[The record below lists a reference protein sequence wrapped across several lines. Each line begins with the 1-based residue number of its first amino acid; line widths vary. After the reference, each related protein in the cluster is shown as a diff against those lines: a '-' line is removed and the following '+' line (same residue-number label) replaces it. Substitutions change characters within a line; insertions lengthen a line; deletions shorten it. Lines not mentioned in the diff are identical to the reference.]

1 MITTKQFKDYKTV
14 KDKVKFLL
22 QTNPALR
29 NNDMKL
35 IATYYF
41 HEIGKEEIDS
51 LNAYDFLNKI
61 SSSKMTNF
69 ETIRR
74 LRMQLQQHD
83 ESLRGAEYKNRKKKI
98 DPFFK
103 VFLRD

>member
-1 MITTKQFKDYKTV
+1 MKPKQFHDFKTV
-14 KDKVKFLL
+14 KDKVKHLL
-22 QTNPALR
+22 LTNPALR
-29 NNDMKL
+29 DNDMKL

-51 LNAYDFLNKI
+51 LNAYELLTKI

-83 ESLRGAEYKNRKKKI
+83 ESLRGSEYKNRKKRV
-98 DPFFK
+98 DPTFK
-103 VFLRD
+103 VFLRE

>member
-1 MITTKQFKDYKTV
+1 MKPKQFHDFKTV
-14 KDKVKFLL
+14 KDKVKHLL
-22 QTNPALR
+22 LINPALR
-29 NNDMKL
+29 DNDMKL

-51 LNAYDFLNKI
+51 LNAYELLTKI

-83 ESLRGAEYKNRKKKI
+83 ESLRGSEYKTRKRKV
-98 DPFFK
+98 DPAFK
-103 VFLRD
+103 VFLRE

>member
-1 MITTKQFKDYKTV
+1 MKQFNDFKTV
-14 KDKVKFLL
+14 KDKVRFLL

-29 NNDMKL
+29 DNDMKL

-41 HEIGKEEIDS
+41 HEIGKEQIDS
-51 LNAYDFLNKI
+51 MNAYDLLTKI

-69 ETIRR
+69 ESIRR
-74 LRMQLQQHD
+74 LRMQLQQND
-83 ESLRGAEYKNRKKKI
+83 EELRGSEYKNRKKRV
-98 DPFFK
+98 DPTFR

>member
-1 MITTKQFKDYKTV
+1 MKQFHDFKSV
-14 KDKVKFLL
+14 KDKVRFLL

-29 NNDMKL
+29 DNDMKL

-41 HEIGKEEIDS
+41 HEIGKEELDS
-51 LNAYDFLNKI
+51 MNAYDLLTKI

-69 ETIRR
+69 ESIRR
-74 LRMQLQQHD
+74 LRMNLQQHD
-83 ESLRGAEYKNRKKKI
+83 EELRGSEYKNRKKRI
-98 DPFFK
+98 DPTFK

>member
-1 MITTKQFKDYKTV
+1 MKQQFQDFKTV
-14 KDKVKFLL
+14 KDKVRFLL

-29 NNDMKL
+29 DNDMKL

-41 HEIGKEEIDS
+41 HEIGKEEIDN
-51 LNAYDFLNKI
+51 LNAYDLLTKI

-74 LRMQLQQHD
+74 LRMQIQQHD
-83 ESLRGAEYKNRKKKI
+83 EELRGSEYKNRKKRI
-98 DPFFK
+98 DPTFR

>member
-1 MITTKQFKDYKTV
+1 MIPKQFKDFKTV

-29 NNDMKL
+29 DSDMKL

-41 HEIGKEEIDS
+41 HELGKDEIDS
-51 LNAYDFLNKI
+51 LNAYDLLTKI

-83 ESLRGAEYKNRKKKI
+83 ESLRGAEYKNRKKRI
-98 DPFFK
+98 DPAFR
-103 VFLRD
+103 VFLRE

>member
-1 MITTKQFKDYKTV
+1 MKPNQFKDFKTV

-22 QTNPALR
+22 ETNPVLR
-29 NNDMKL
+29 DNDMKL

-41 HEIGKEEIDS
+41 HEIGKEEIDN
-51 LNAYDFLNKI
+51 LNAYDLLTKI

-74 LRMQLQQHD
+74 LRMQLQQNN
-83 ESLRGAEYKNRKKKI
+83 ESLRGSEYKNRKKRI
-98 DPFFK
+98 DPAFR
-103 VFLRD
+103 VFLRE

>member
-1 MITTKQFKDYKTV
+1 MKQFHDFKTV
-14 KDKVKFLL
+14 KDKVRFLL

-29 NNDMKL
+29 DNDMKL

-41 HEIGKEEIDS
+41 HEIGKEQIDS
-51 LNAYDFLNKI
+51 MNAYDLLTKI

-69 ETIRR
+69 ESIRR
-74 LRMQLQQHD
+74 LRMNLQQHD
-83 ESLRGAEYKNRKKKI
+83 EELRGSEYKNRKKRI
-98 DPFFK
+98 DPTFK

>member
-1 MITTKQFKDYKTV
+1 MKQFQDFKTV
-14 KDKVKFLL
+14 KDKVRFLL

-29 NNDMKL
+29 DNDMKL

-41 HEIGKEEIDS
+41 HEIGKEQIDNM
-51 LNAYDFLNKI
+51 NAYDLLTKI

-69 ETIRR
+69 ESIRR

-83 ESLRGAEYKNRKKKI
+83 EELRGSEYKNRKKRI
-98 DPFFK
+98 DPTFR

>member
-1 MITTKQFKDYKTV
+1 MKPSEFNDFKTV
-14 KDKVKFLL
+14 KDKVHFLL
-22 QTNPALR
+22 LTNPALR

-41 HEIGKEEIDS
+41 HEIGKEEIDT
-51 LNAYDFLNKI
+51 LNAYDLLNKI

-69 ETIRR
+69 ESIRR
-74 LRMQLQQHD
+74 LRIQIQQHD
-83 ESLRGAEYKNRKKKI
+83 ETLRGSEYKNRKKKI

-103 VFLRD
+103 VFLRE

>member
-1 MITTKQFKDYKTV
+1 MKPNQFQHFKTV

-22 QTNPALR
+22 ETNPALR
-29 NNDMKL
+29 DNDMKL

-41 HEIGKEEIDS
+41 HEIGKEEIDN
-51 LNAYDFLNKI
+51 LNAYDLLTKI

-74 LRMQLQQHD
+74 LRMQLQQND
-83 ESLRGAEYKNRKKKI
+83 ESLRGSEYKNRKKRI
-98 DPFFK
+98 DPAFR
-103 VFLRD
+103 VFLRE

>member
-1 MITTKQFKDYKTV
+1 MKQFQDFKTV
-14 KDKVKFLL
+14 KDKVRFLL

-29 NNDMKL
+29 DNDMKL

-41 HEIGKEEIDS
+41 HEIGKEQIDS
-51 LNAYDFLNKI
+51 MNAYDLLTKI

-69 ETIRR
+69 ESIRR
-74 LRMQLQQHD
+74 LRMNLQQHD
-83 ESLRGAEYKNRKKKI
+83 EELRGSEYKNRKKRI
-98 DPFFK
+98 DPTFR

>member
-1 MITTKQFKDYKTV
+1 MKQFKDFKTV
-14 KDKVKFLL
+14 KDKVRFLL

-29 NNDMKL
+29 DNDMKL

-41 HEIGKEEIDS
+41 HEIGKEQIDS
-51 LNAYDFLNKI
+51 MNAYDLLTKI

-69 ETIRR
+69 ESIRR
-74 LRMQLQQHD
+74 LRMNLQQHD
-83 ESLRGAEYKNRKKKI
+83 EELRGSEYKNRKKRI
-98 DPFFK
+98 DPTFK

>member
-1 MITTKQFKDYKTV
+1 MKPKQFQDFKTV

-29 NNDMKL
+29 DNDMKL

-51 LNAYDFLNKI
+51 LNAYDLLTKI

-83 ESLRGAEYKNRKKKI
+83 EELRGSEYKNRKKRL
-98 DPFFK
+98 DPAFR

>member
-1 MITTKQFKDYKTV
+1 MKPSEFKNFKTV
-14 KDKVKFLL
+14 KDKVLYLL
-22 QTNPALR
+22 LTNPTLR
-29 NNDMKL
+29 DNDMKL

-41 HEIGKEEIDS
+41 HEIGKEVIDT
-51 LNAYDFLNKI
+51 LTAYDLLNKI

-74 LRMQLQQHD
+74 LRMQIQQHN
-83 ESLRGAEYKNRKKKI
+83 ESLRGSEYKKRKKTI

-103 VFLRD
+103 VFLRE

>member
-1 MITTKQFKDYKTV
+1 MKQFQDFKTV
-14 KDKVKFLL
+14 KDKVRFLL

-29 NNDMKL
+29 DNDMKL

-41 HEIGKEEIDS
+41 HEIGKEQIDS
-51 LNAYDFLNKI
+51 MNAYDLLTKI

-69 ETIRR
+69 ESIRR
-74 LRMQLQQHD
+74 LRMNLQQHD
-83 ESLRGAEYKNRKKKI
+83 EELRGSEYKNRKKRI
-98 DPFFK
+98 DPTFK

>member
-1 MITTKQFKDYKTV
+1 MKQFQDFKTV
-14 KDKVKFLL
+14 KDKVRFLL

-41 HEIGKEEIDS
+41 HEIGKEQIDS
-51 LNAYDFLNKI
+51 MNAYDLLTKM

-69 ETIRR
+69 ETIRS
-74 LRMQLQQHD
+74 LRTQLQRSN
-83 ESLRGAEYKNRKKKI
+83 EELRGSEYKNRKKRI
-98 DPFFK
+98 DPTFR
-103 VFLRD
+103 VFLRN

>member
-1 MITTKQFKDYKTV
+1 MKPKQFHDFKTV
-14 KDKVKFLL
+14 KDKVKHLL
-22 QTNPALR
+22 LTNPALR
-29 NNDMKL
+29 DNDMKL

-51 LNAYDFLNKI
+51 LNAYELLTKI

-69 ETIRR
+69 ESIRR

-83 ESLRGAEYKNRKKKI
+83 EELRGSEYKNRKKRI
-98 DPFFK
+98 DPAFR
-103 VFLRD
+103 VFLRE

>member
-1 MITTKQFKDYKTV
+1 MKLNEFKDFKTV
-14 KDKVKFLL
+14 KDKVRFLL

-29 NNDMKL
+29 DNDMKL

-41 HEIGKEEIDS
+41 HEIGKEEIDN
-51 LNAYDFLNKI
+51 LNAYDLLTKI

-74 LRMQLQQHD
+74 LRMQLQQHNED
-83 ESLRGAEYKNRKKKI
+83 LRGSEHKNRKKRI
-98 DPFFK
+98 DPTFR
-103 VFLRD
+103 VFLR

>member
-1 MITTKQFKDYKTV
+1 MKPNQFQDFKTV

-22 QTNPALR
+22 ETNPVLR
-29 NNDMKL
+29 DNDMKL

-41 HEIGKEEIDS
+41 HEIGKEEIDN
-51 LNAYDFLNKI
+51 LNAYDLLTKI

-74 LRMQLQQHD
+74 LRMQLQQNN
-83 ESLRGAEYKNRKKKI
+83 ESLRGSEYKNRKKRI
-98 DPFFK
+98 DPAFR
-103 VFLRD
+103 VFLRE

>member
-1 MITTKQFKDYKTV
+1 MKQFQDFKTV
-14 KDKVKFLL
+14 KDKVRFLL

-29 NNDMKL
+29 DNDMKL

-41 HEIGKEEIDS
+41 HEIGKEQIDS
-51 LNAYDFLNKI
+51 MNAYDLLTKI

-69 ETIRR
+69 ESIRR
-74 LRMQLQQHD
+74 LRMQLQQND
-83 ESLRGAEYKNRKKKI
+83 EELRGSEYKNRKKRV
-98 DPFFK
+98 DSTFR

>member
-1 MITTKQFKDYKTV
+1 MITKQFKDFKTV
-14 KDKVKFLL
+14 KDKVRFLL

-29 NNDMKL
+29 DNDMKL

-51 LNAYDFLNKI
+51 LNAYELLTKI

-83 ESLRGAEYKNRKKKI
+83 ESLRGSEYKNRKKRV
-98 DPFFK
+98 DPTFK
-103 VFLRD
+103 VFLRE

>member
-1 MITTKQFKDYKTV
+1 MKPKQFQDFKTV
-14 KDKVKFLL
+14 KDKVNYLL
-22 QTNPALR
+22 LTNPALR
-29 NNDMKL
+29 DNDMKL

-41 HEIGKEEIDS
+41 HEIGKEEIDT
-51 LNAYDFLNKI
+51 LNAYDLLTKI

-83 ESLRGAEYKNRKKKI
+83 ETLRGAEYKNRKKRV
-98 DPFFK
+98 DPSFK
-103 VFLRD
+103 VFLRE

>member
-1 MITTKQFKDYKTV
+1 MKSNQFQDYKTV

-22 QTNPALR
+22 ETNPALR

-41 HEIGKEEIDS
+41 HEIGKDEIDS
-51 LNAYDFLNKI
+51 LNAYDLLTKI

-69 ETIRR
+69 ESIRR
-74 LRMQLQQHD
+74 LRMQLQQHNED
-83 ESLRGAEYKNRKKKI
+83 LRGSEYKNRKKRI
-98 DPFFK
+98 DPAFR
-103 VFLRD
+103 VFLRE

>member
-1 MITTKQFKDYKTV
+1 MKPKQFHDFKTV
-14 KDKVKFLL
+14 KDKVKHLL
-22 QTNPALR
+22 LINPALR
-29 NNDMKL
+29 DNDMKL

-51 LNAYDFLNKI
+51 LNAYELLTKI

-83 ESLRGAEYKNRKKKI
+83 ESLRGSEYKNRKKRV
-98 DPFFK
+98 DPTFK
-103 VFLRD
+103 VFLRE

>member
-1 MITTKQFKDYKTV
+1 MKPKQFHDFKTV
-14 KDKVKFLL
+14 KDKVHYLL
-22 QTNPALR
+22 QLNPALR
-29 NNDMKL
+29 DNDMKL

-51 LNAYDFLNKI
+51 LNAYDFLTKI

-74 LRMQLQQHD
+74 IRMQLQQHD
-83 ESLRGAEYKNRKKKI
+83 ESLRGSEYKNRKKRV
-98 DPFFK
+98 DPTFR
-103 VFLRD
+103 VFLRE